1 MVEFWERV
9 INQDVYKDDGS
20 HGSWVFLT
28 VKYKGAMFCFVFL
41 SVWTFKSCPV
51 CVCMCVGEDK
61 YALVSVFILVC
72 MEAKGQ
78 HQESFSIFLHL
89 SF

>member
-1 MVEFWERV
+1 MMVLM
-9 INQDVYKDDGS
+9 DPGS
-20 HGSWVFLT
+20 SSLLNT
-28 VKYKGAMFCFVFL
+28 KEQCFVFL